1 MAARDAGDL
10 MGFVCRLLGLS
21 REELLGT
28 LERGPECLEDLGV
41 WLSRLGFAFS
51 EWLWRRRGV
60 RVVFYPVLD
69 FCGGGGHC
77 LLAVG
82 RFCCGGGVVEVVL
95 GRLFFDGVGLG
106 SESVEARLLDWLDG
120 IMEEY
125 GCIGSLLKSEN

>member
-1 MAARDAGDL
+1 MAARDAEDL
-10 MGFVCRLLGLS
+10 TGFVCRLLGLS
-21 REELLGT
+21 RGELLGM
-28 LERGPECLEDLGV
+28 LERGPECLVDLGV

-82 RFCCGGGVVEVVL
+82 RFSGGGVVEAVL
-95 GRLFFDGVGLG
+95 GRLFFDGGGLG
-106 SESVEARLLDWLDG
+106 SGSVEARLLDWLDG

-125 GCIGSLLKSEN
+125 GRIRSLLKASS